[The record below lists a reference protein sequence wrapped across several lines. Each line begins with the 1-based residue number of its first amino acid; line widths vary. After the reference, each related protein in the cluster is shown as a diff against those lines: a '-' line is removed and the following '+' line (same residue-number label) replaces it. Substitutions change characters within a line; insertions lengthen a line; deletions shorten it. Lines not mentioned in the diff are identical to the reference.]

1 MNEMTPAR
9 KKLERSET
17 HCRAALANREPSIRL
32 TLPFTCRKARRSLI
46 CPQSK
51 QMAEGSSGRVQTYE
65 RQCTVRSHWSR

>member
-51 QMAEGSSGRVQTYE
+51 QM
-65 RQCTVRSHWSR
+65 RSASKPKK